1 MTASLYFY
9 LPPGEMDG
17 KILSLNIPGIYGI
30 YGIVGS
36 FSLYLFTF
44 FNVLDKN
51 RNKVEISFQTGK
63 EIHFNIFESG
73 IIGYIYL
80 KKYLI
85 SLYFFNKIVHHITIE
100 VK

>member
-17 KILSLNIPGIYGI
+17 KILSLNIPGIC
-30 YGIVGS
+30 GIVGS

-73 IIGYIYL
+73 IIGYL
-80 KKYLI
+80 
-85 SLYFFNKIVHHITIE
+85 
-100 VK
+100 